1 MTSTPNPSAI
11 AASNTMLPPEVGG
24 TSTGPLTGVL
34 MPMGAILR
42 LAGGGNF
49 QPQSGGT
56 FQSQAGSPQPRTP
69 ARQGSAYANPRANE
83 FGSTVLGQPGQAMGQ
98 KTLLGQ

>member
-1 MTSTPNPSAI
+1 
-11 AASNTMLPPEVGG
+11 MLPPEAGG
-24 TSTGPLTGVL
+24 TATGPLTGVL

-49 QPQSGGT
+49 QA
-56 FQSQAGSPQPRTP
+56 QAGSPQPRTP

>member
-11 AASNTMLPPEVGG
+11 AASNTMLPPEAGG
-24 TSTGPLTGVL
+24 TASGPLTGVL

-56 FQSQAGSPQPRTP
+56 SRSQAGSPQPQAQRS
-69 ARQGSAYANPRANE
+69 SAYANPRANE